1 MVRKKDD
8 GQLFAMKVIDKAQ
21 AIVEQ
26 GMLLK
31 RELELFRKSMVHPLV
46 VKLYF
51 SFPSEKSY
59 HLVMEYISGENL
71 YQRIK
76 LQGRLHERVAMV
88 YFLELLWILE
98 FLHDGL
104 GVLFRDIKV
113 IFSRVI

>member
-1 MVRKKDD
+1 MFLVRKKDD
-8 GQLFAMKVIDKAQ
+8 GQLFAMKVINKSQ
-21 AIVEQ
+21 AIAEQ

-76 LQGRLHERVAMV
+76 L
-88 YFLELLWILE
+88 
-98 FLHDGL
+98 
-104 GVLFRDIKV
+104 
-113 IFSRVI
+113 